1 VTLILLENSQT
12 TDIEGTSPVTALD
25 ANSKDPKPD
34 SPEHGGGHSDNPF
47 QAHHFDTPQQQFE
60 SAKLGMWL
68 FLGTE
73 ILFFGALFAMYTILR
88 ANDPEVFTY
97 ASQYLNT
104 ILGGVNTA
112 VLILS
117 SLTMAAAV
125 HFAQRSKT
133 FLMLICLWLTLAGA
147 VGFLVI
153 KYYEYEHK
161 IHIHL
166 TWGPTFYEPVDHAEA
181 LAVGDTGHVATI
193 AQENALAASHED
205 ALLTEESEES
215 LPATTPTRLAP
226 TPAVDAASVL
236 PASIGPGGLSAIKP
250 EEKIAAEH
258 AAAGHVEHSDKPHL
272 EDARLPVNT
281 HKFFAIYYAMT
292 GLHGI
297 HVVIGIAMI
306 GWLILRGMKGH
317 FNSKYFAPVDLGGL
331 YWHIVDL
338 VWIFLFPLFYLIH

>member
-1 VTLILLENSQT
+1 M
-12 TDIEGTSPVTALD
+12 TALD
-25 ANSKDPKPD
+25 ANTNDSKPD
-34 SPEHGGGHSDNPF
+34 STDHGGGHGHSDNPF

-88 ANDPEVFTY
+88 ANNPEVFSY

-125 HFAQRSKT
+125 TFAQRSKQT
-133 FLMLICLWLTLAGA
+133 MMLICLWLTLFGA
-147 VGFLVI
+147 IGFLVI
-153 KYYEYEHK
+153 KYFEYEHK
-161 IHIHL
+161 IHVNL
-166 TWGPTFYEPVDHAEA
+166 TWGPSFYEPVDATEA
-181 LAVGDTGHVATI
+181 VIVGDTGQVATVAEENARAASQESALL
-193 AQENALAASHED
+193 AQEAK
-205 ALLTEESEES
+205 ES
-215 LPATTPTRLAP
+215 LPPLEETRLAP
-226 TPAVDAASVL
+226 MPAVDATSVASS
-236 PASIGPGGLSAIKP
+236 AIGPGGLSAVQP
-250 EEKIAAEH
+250 EEKIAADR
-258 AAAGHVEHSDKPHL
+258 AAMGQVEYSDKPHL
-272 EDARLPVNT
+272 EDPKLPVNT

-297 HVVIGIAMI
+297 HVVVGIVMI

-317 FNSKYFAPVDLGGL
+317 FNAKYFAPVDLGGL

>member
-1 VTLILLENSQT
+1 M
-12 TDIEGTSPVTALD
+12 TALG
-25 ANSKDPKPD
+25 ANTNDPKPD
-34 SPEHGGGHSDNPF
+34 SPEQGKSHGHSDNPF

-88 ANDPEVFTY
+88 ANDPEVFSY

-104 ILGGVNTA
+104 MLGGVNTA

-117 SLTMAAAV
+117 SLTMASAV
-125 HFAQRSKT
+125 HFAQRSRKT
-133 FLMLICLWLTLAGA
+133 LMLICLWLTLAGA

-153 KYYEYEHK
+153 KYFEYEHK
-161 IHIHL
+161 IHVNLI
-166 TWGPTFYEPVDHAEA
+166 WGPTFYEPVDHAEA
-181 LAVGDTGHVATI
+181 VVVGDTGHIATI
-193 AQENALAASHED
+193 AEENALAKAHED
-205 ALLTEESEES
+205 ALLTEEAAES
-215 LPATTPTRLAP
+215 LPANSAPRLAP
-226 TPAVDAASVL
+226 TPAVDAASVV
-236 PASIGPGGLSAIKP
+236 PTAIGPGGLSAIKP
-250 EEKIAAEH
+250 EEKIAAER
-258 AAAGHVEHSDKPHL
+258 ATAGHIEHSGKPHL
-272 EDARLPVNT
+272 EDSALPVNT

-297 HVVIGIAMI
+297 HVVIGIAML